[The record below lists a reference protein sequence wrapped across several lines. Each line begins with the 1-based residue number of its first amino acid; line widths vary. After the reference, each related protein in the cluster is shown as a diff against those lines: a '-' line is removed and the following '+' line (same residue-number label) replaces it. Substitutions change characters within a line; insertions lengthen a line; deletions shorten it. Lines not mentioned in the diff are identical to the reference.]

1 LSLSGYNDHNY
12 VVEVGAGPSYQVFD
26 TTTDPNRASPI
37 APTVTSSSS
46 GTTLAFG
53 SVSLSLSGTP
63 ASGDEFSVA
72 KVASTFDVLGNFV
85 TALNSGNPDATR
97 FGGNQAIAGMDAAQE
112 SISRVR
118 SGVGSRMVEVETQQN
133 INGSLDLQYE
143 ETLSRLQ
150 DVDYAEAVSNLTQQK
165 TYLEAAQQSFL
176 KVSNLSLFNYL

>member
-1 LSLSGYNDHNY
+1 
-12 VVEVGAGPSYQVFD
+12 
-26 TTTDPNRASPI
+26 
-37 APTVTSSSS
+37 
-46 GTTLAFG
+46 
-53 SVSLSLSGTP
+53 
-63 ASGDEFSVA
+63 
-72 KVASTFDVLGNFV
+72 
-85 TALNSGNPDATR
+85 
-97 FGGNQAIAGMDAAQE
+97 MDAAQE

-133 INGSLDLQYE
+133 INSSMDLQYE